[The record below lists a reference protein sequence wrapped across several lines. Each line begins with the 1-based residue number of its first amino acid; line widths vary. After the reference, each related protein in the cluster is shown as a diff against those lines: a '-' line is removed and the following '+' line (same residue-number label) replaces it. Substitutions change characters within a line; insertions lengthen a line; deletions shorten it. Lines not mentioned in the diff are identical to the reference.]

1 MIYIVIGTRA
11 QLIKMAPVIRLCETK
26 GYPFTLLHTGQ
37 HFESLDEI
45 CKDFEIKTSWH
56 SLYKGKEVSTIWQ
69 AILWCLSMGRLLISN
84 KFYSQFVDKKNKN
97 LILVHGDTLSTLLGA
112 MIGKRFKI
120 PVAHVESGLRSFNLF
135 HPFPEEIIRLLT
147 FRLSNIA
154 FCPSEWAK
162 NNLQNYPH
170 LDTINTN
177 GNTIIDSLNYISQ
190 KETEYSIPSEP
201 YGVISIHRFE
211 NIFFRKRFKNILDQ
225 IINLAKQYKLVF
237 VLHPATRKRLDTTG
251 YLKILDNNPNIE
263 LRPRTNYNNFIT
275 LLSSSKFVISDG
287 GSNQE
292 ELSIFG
298 IPTYLMRKSTERQDG
313 LERNI
318 VLGEYSSEILDNF
331 ILNLEHYSYPRK
343 KIDSSPTEKILV
355 SLKQYTSIP

>member
-11 QLIKMAPVIRLCETK
+11 QLIKMAPIIKLCETK

-45 CKDFEIKTSWH
+45 CKDFEINTTWQT
-56 SLYKGKEVSTIWQ
+56 LYHGKEVSTIWQ
-69 AILWCLSMGRLLISN
+69 AFLWCLSMSGLLISN
-84 KFYSQFVDKKNKN
+84 KFYSQFDNSKKN
-97 LILVHGDTLSTLLGA
+97 LILIHGDTLSTLLGA
-112 MIGKRFKI
+112 MLGKRFKI

-135 HPFPEEIIRLLT
+135 HPFPEEITRLLT

-162 NNLQNYPH
+162 NNLSKYTH
-170 LDTINTN
+170 LETINTD
-177 GNTIIDSLNYISQ
+177 GNTIIDSLNLISQ
-190 KETEYSIPSEP
+190 RKTEYPIPAEP

-211 NIFFRKRFKNILDQ
+211 NIFFLKRFKSILDQ

-237 VLHPATRKRLDTTG
+237 VLHPATRKRLNTTD
-251 YLKILDNNPNIE
+251 YLKILGDNPNIE

-292 ELSIFG
+292 ELSVFG

-318 VLGEYSSEILDNF
+318 VLGKYSFKKLSNF
-331 ILNLEHYSYPRK
+331 IQHLDDFSYPKK
-343 KIDSSPTEKILV
+343 KIDSSPSEKIL
-355 SLKQYTSIP
+355 SALTQYL